1 MMSFLIYIYICSM
14 FCEKNIERI
23 NAIEKRLFVLL
34 SNKTKTSREQKKYM
48 SNYVTYQ
55 NKLLLDSYVKELT
68 TSLIEVSI
76 VNYTKMLELI
86 KINEKKTPEIPKK
99 RGRPFKNISK
109 KEQEEEK
116 EERKMELPKRRGRPP
131 KNHDKVVKEDRISI
145 IKRYQNYFK
154 DHERPLI
161 ETLYETG
168 EYDIETNPVT
178 KSVLHKIIKSQW
190 NSMSIEEKLLW

>member
-1 MMSFLIYIYICSM
+1 M
-14 FCEKNIERI
+14 FCEKNIERL

-55 NKLLLDSYVKELT
+55 NELLLDSYVKDLT

-76 VNYTKMLELI
+76 AKYTKILELI
-86 KINEKKTPEIPKK
+86 KINEKKTSAIPKK
-99 RGRPFKNISK
+99 RGRPFKNMLK
-109 KEQEEEK
+109 KEEEEEK

-131 KNHDKVVKEDRISI
+131 KIHDKVVKEDTISI

-154 DHERPLI
+154 DHERSLI
-161 ETLYETG
+161 ESLYETG
-168 EYDIETNPVT
+168 EYDIETNLVT

-190 NSMSIEEKLLW
+190 ESMSIEEKLLW